1 MLSLK
6 GLIISYEKKTKL
18 NSVVL
23 SPRLELCIVEQAK
36 IEKRQKESSLVV
48 E

>member
-23 SPRLELCIVEQAK
+23 NSRLELCIVEQAK
-36 IEKRQKESSLVV
+36 IEKRQKEPSSAV